1 MKRSGIVIGAWTL
14 LALLVIP
21 LYPHFV
27 SPNELT
33 RWALVA
39 AAVEHRTVE
48 VSSVVGI
55 LGPRFEDLAD
65 VDGRLYSNKAPGVA
79 LAAAPGYLL
88 VRPFAGPPSA
98 GNMRVIVTAMRI
110 GASTLP
116 TVLMALL
123 FVVIARGSGISDS
136 RTSGVVWI
144 LLFATPLFAYGL
156 LLFSH
161 ALVAACLFGA
171 WALLFALRESALFDA
186 GAGALIGLAVASE
199 YTAVFPAIVIMAA
212 LVAERRWGRLARVVA
227 AGAPFALLLATYHQA
242 AFGSVLRT
250 PYFYEKLPEYRQVA
264 RSGFFGLHGPS
275 IRTLARL
282 LFDPGRGLLVFS
294 PVLIA
299 TIPAFAA
306 ARRHLRPAAW
316 WTLTAIPASI
326 ILIYSGYPNWHGGW
340 NVGPRYIVAAIPF
353 LVLPLL
359 YRAGGLIESL
369 LAGFSALAVILS
381 SLVFPFPPNAF
392 PFPWVSLSAPLLAEG
407 LVVPN
412 LFHFAGRGAAIA
424 VPLLLI
430 LAAFAFAQRRMAALA
445 ALSGALLALIVGAQ
459 WWRLADPRMV
469 NLQRSYI
476 AEVHFERAGS
486 LEGAPPGLVRRREAD
501 LRLPPP
507 SWPF

>member
-14 LALLVIP
+14 LALIVIP

-48 VSSVVGI
+48 VSSVVRI

-98 GNMRVIVTAMRI
+98 DNMRVIVTAMRVA
-110 GASTLP
+110 ASTLP
-116 TVLMALL
+116 TVLMAFL
-123 FVVIARGSGISDS
+123 FVVIARGNGISDS
-136 RTSGVVWI
+136 RTSAVVWI

-171 WALLFALRESALFDA
+171 WALLFALRESRLFDA

-199 YTAVFPAIVIMAA
+199 YTAVFPAVIIMVA
-212 LVAERRWGRLARVVA
+212 LVAERRWSRVARVVA
-227 AGAPFALLLATYHQA
+227 AGVPFALFLAAYHHA
-242 AFGSVLRT
+242 AFGSALRP
-250 PYFYEKLPEYRQVA
+250 PYFYDRLPEYRELS
-264 RSGFFGLHGPS
+264 RSGVGGIRFPS
-275 IRTLARL
+275 LTTLARL
-282 LFDPGRGLLVFS
+282 LFDPTRGLLVFS

-299 TIPAFAA
+299 AVPAFAA
-306 ARRHLRPAAW
+306 ARHRLRPAAW
-316 WTLTAIPASI
+316 WTLIAIPASI
-326 ILIYSGYPNWHGGW
+326 IVLYSGYPNWHGGW

-359 YRAGGLIESL
+359 YRAGGVVESL
-369 LAGFSALAVILS
+369 LAGFSAIAVILT

-392 PFPWVSLSAPLLAEG
+392 PFPWVSLSAPLLGEG
-407 LVVPN
+407 LIVPN
-412 LFHFAGRGAAIA
+412 LFHFVGRWAAIA
-424 VPLLLI
+424 VPFVLI
-430 LAAFAFAQRRMAALA
+430 VVATACAQRKVAALA
-445 ALSGALLALIVGAQ
+445 AVSGALLALIVGAQ

-486 LEGAPPGLVRRREAD
+486 LEEAPPGLLRRREAD